1 MGNHTDIGYIFLY
14 VAAFGFSDYIVEKYK
29 LIKNDFYYIIY
40 YIFILIIGLIL
51 VYNPYN
57 INKKETTHLH

>member
-29 LIKNDFYYIIY
+29 LFKHEIYYMIY
-40 YIFILIIGLIL
+40 YILIL
-51 VYNPYN
+51 VIGFIIIRNPYN
-57 INKKETTHLH
+57 IIEDNHPE

>member
-29 LIKNDFYYIIY
+29 LLKNELYYMIY
-40 YIFILIIGLIL
+40 YLIILLIGFIIIR
-51 VYNPYN
+51 NPYN
-57 INKKETTHLH
+57 IIEHSH

>member
-29 LIKNDFYYIIY
+29 LIKNEIYYMIY
-40 YIFILIIGLIL
+40 YILILIIGFIIIR
-51 VYNPYN
+51 NPYN
-57 INKKETTHLH
+57 IVEDEHPK